1 MRIAHISDLHLSI
14 KYRPWSYSAIKKL
27 LRVIVE
33 AKVDHLVITGDLTDN
48 AEEHD
53 FITFRNLLK
62 TFGLLDSS
70 RTSIV
75 IGNHDIFGGP
85 QTAQDIFTFPTRC
98 ANTDYEEKI
107 RKFSQYFFELFE
119 NCYLPLEGK
128 VFPFVKELE
137 GHVLIGINTIDEY
150 SRLRNPF
157 ASNGHISKEE
167 KAGLAEIFK
176 KFAAKKKIIL
186 AHHHFYKNRIPSK
199 SSEIGLWNR
208 IENFTMKLRGKK
220 KILKS
225 FVENKVEM
233 ILHGHSHE
241 MNEYY
246 RKGIRVLNA
255 GGTFDQEEKKI
266 MKLFLID
273 ILPFDTDTTLE
284 TIPFELTLPQ
294 VDFSSQLIETLAG

>member
-98 ANTDYEEKI
+98 ANTDYEEMI
-107 RKFSQYFFELFE
+107 RKFSQCFFELFE
-119 NCYLPLEGK
+119 NCFLPLEGK
-128 VFPFVKELE
+128 IFPFAKELDE
-137 GHVLIGINTIDEY
+137 HVLIGINTIDEY

-167 KAGLAEIFK
+167 KEGLAVIFK

-199 SSEIGLWNR
+199 SSFSRSNNLW
-208 IENFTMKLRGKK
+208 
-220 KILKS
+220 
-225 FVENKVEM
+225 KV
-233 ILHGHSHE
+233 LS
-241 MNEYY
+241 
-246 RKGIRVLNA
+246 
-255 GGTFDQEEKKI
+255 
-266 MKLFLID
+266 
-273 ILPFDTDTTLE
+273 
-284 TIPFELTLPQ
+284 
-294 VDFSSQLIETLAG
+294 